1 MDQRELRADNTRTAP
16 GVARLLV
23 ASVSSA
29 LVALSWLL
37 ACTDSPPARANP
49 GQSEAAPA
57 PAAPAPATPPASEP
71 APKPLVSARREIM
84 GTVFELKIANASD
97 EAKAHAALER
107 GLDEIARLETVLSE
121 WLPDSEISRINAAA
135 GKQAVP
141 VGPEVWANIDAGL
154 QVSLWSDGAFDL
166 SWAAMRGLYRFE
178 PDKPPV
184 IPQAED
190 VERLRKLVSY
200 RDIVLDQAAHT
211 VKLKRK
217 GMAIGTGGIAKGY
230 ALDRVSAILQGA
242 GFPNFLLFAG
252 GQVQMH
258 GSRDGRPWRIGIK
271 HPRRDTHVG
280 FFEVHDG
287 SVSTS
292 GDYEHY
298 FVHEG
303 RLYHHIID
311 VSTGYPATRSVSVTM
326 IAPEGIYADALS
338 TACFVLGPE
347 RCLAMLAKLPFTA
360 GAVIIDPDM
369 RVHVSPALQDRVK
382 FNPPLVDGRLPGA
395 GGP

>member
-1 MDQRELRADNTRTAP
+1 LAIPTLGA
-16 GVARLLV
+16 LLWV
-23 ASVSSA
+23 
-29 LVALSWLL
+29 L
-37 ACTDSPPARANP
+37 ACNDSAPAHANP
-49 GQSEAAPA
+49 GHTEPAQVPPAKPVEPA
-57 PAAPAPATPPASEP
+57 PASDAPR
-71 APKPLVSARREIM
+71 PLVSVRREIM
-84 GTVFELKIANASD
+84 STVFELKVANASD
-97 EAKAHAALER
+97 EARARAALER

-121 WLPDSEISRINAAA
+121 WLPESEISRINAGA
-135 GKQAVP
+135 GKQAIA
-141 VGPEVWANIDAGL
+141 VGPDLWANIEAGL
-154 QVSLWSDGAFDL
+154 QVSMWSDGAFDL
-166 SWAAMRGLYRFE
+166 SWAAMRGLYHFE

-184 IPQAED
+184 IPQARD
-190 VERLRKLVSY
+190 IARLKKLVSY
-200 RDIVLDQAAHT
+200 RDIVLDKAAHT
-211 VKLKRK
+211 VKLERQ

-230 ALDRVSAILQGA
+230 ALDRVSTILEEA

-298 FVHEG
+298 FMHEG

-326 IAPEGIYADALS
+326 IAPKGIYADALS

-347 RCLAMLAKLPFTA
+347 RCLAMLAKLPFSA
-360 GAVIIDPDM
+360 GAVIIDPEM

-382 FNPPLVDGRLPGA
+382 FNPPLVDGHLPGVSA
-395 GGP
+395 P